1 MIYWVIGYFLGLSHI
16 GLSNKVDVLVKNID
30 MKKRQK
36 YIITANF
43 IVVAILIIVHYP
55 LRYQCITSYAEID
68 SVLEVV
74 QIVVIVIHVED

>member
-1 MIYWVIGYFLGLSHI
+1 MIYWVIGYFLGLSNI
-16 GLSNKVDVLVKNID
+16 VGVLVKNID

-43 IVVAILIIVHYP
+43 IVVVILIIVHYP

>member
-30 MKKRQK
+30 MMKRQK

-43 IVVAILIIVHYP
+43 IVVVILIIVHYP
-55 LRYQCITSYAEID
+55 LRYQCIKSYAEID